1 MSASLNVRRSVI
13 VIAVVAAL
21 VAIPSA
27 ATGTTTR
34 ASLTG
39 MGGYCHDGG
48 TAGALGKV
56 QIVTRPRDAG
66 FHPVHVDIRVAP
78 GKLAPGAYQVWL
90 VNLYR
95 DDAGQVIG
103 CSASPFANALTVK
116 HGPAVFHG
124 SVDRYTGAYELQVF
138 VGSILGPGYGTA
150 PT

>member
-21 VAIPSA
+21 VAIPAIASA

-56 QIVTRPRDAG
+56 QIVTPTATDAG

-78 GKLAPGAYQVWL
+78 GKLTPGAYQVARQSL
-90 VNLYR
+90 PGR
-95 DDAGQVIG
+95 CRAGHR
-103 CSASPFANALTVK
+103 LLRL
-116 HGPAVFHG
+116 AVRQRADG
-124 SVDRYTGAYELQVF
+124 QAWPRRPPRRPSRG
-138 VGSILGPGYGTA
+138 
-150 PT
+150 